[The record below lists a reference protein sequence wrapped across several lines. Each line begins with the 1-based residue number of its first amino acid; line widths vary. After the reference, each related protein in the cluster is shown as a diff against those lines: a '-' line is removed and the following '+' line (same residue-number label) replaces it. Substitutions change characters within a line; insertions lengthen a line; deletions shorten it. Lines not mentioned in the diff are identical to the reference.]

1 MRGRKPRP
9 KAEKIAKGTRKSR
22 INYDEPEPDA
32 PENTRA
38 PAGLKGAGLELWKGH
53 AAPMVKTGQLR
64 ATDVPLFTRHCRTV
78 TDIEKWRKEI
88 DKANLEQTPKLRIQS
103 TIDRLESLAVRQ
115 ASELGMGPV
124 SRSRVKTVTKP
135 PVTEPKQDKFFGK
148 GVKPRVVDGGRA

>member
-1 MRGRKPRP
+1 MRGAKPRP

-32 PENTRA
+32 PESTKP
-38 PAGLKGAGLELWKGH
+38 PAGLTGAGLQLWKGH

-78 TDIEKWRKEI
+78 TDIERWRKDIAKPGIERTM
-88 DKANLEQTPKLRIQS
+88 LLRMQS

-124 SRSRVKTVTKP
+124 SRSRVKTVTKAK
-135 PVTEPKQDKFFGK
+135 VTQPKEDKFFGK
-148 GVKPRVVDGGRA
+148 GKLRVVDGGRA

>member
-32 PENTRA
+32 PESTTP
-38 PAGLKGAGLELWKGH
+38 PAGLKGAGLQLWKAH

-64 ATDVPLFTRHCRTV
+64 TTDVPLFTRHCRTV
-78 TDIEKWRKEI
+78 TDIERWRKDIEKPGI
-88 DKANLEQTPKLRIQS
+88 ERTMLLRMQS

-124 SRSRVKTVTKP
+124 SRSRVKTVTKAK
-135 PVTEPKQDKFFGK
+135 VAQPKEDRFFAK